1 MEEEMVKVGI
11 LGYGTVGS
19 GVFEILNKNSD
30 IITKRAGQDI
40 EVKYVLDL
48 RDFPGDPAE
57 NYVVHDFSILEN
69 DDEVKIV
76 VETMGGLHPAYEF
89 VKASLLKGKN
99 VVTSNKALVAAFGTE
114 L

>member
-57 NYVVHDFSILEN
+57 NYEIGRAHV
-69 DDEVKIV
+69 
-76 VETMGGLHPAYEF
+76 
-89 VKASLLKGKN
+89 
-99 VVTSNKALVAAFGTE
+99 
-114 L
+114 